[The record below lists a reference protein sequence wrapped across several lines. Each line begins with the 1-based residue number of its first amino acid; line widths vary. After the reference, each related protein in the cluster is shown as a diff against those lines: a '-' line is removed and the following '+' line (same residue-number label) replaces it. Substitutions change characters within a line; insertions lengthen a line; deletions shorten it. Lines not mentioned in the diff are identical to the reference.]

1 MFCIMTSQCGELPNV
16 VLERYN
22 SERNWVRSG
31 QVHREW
37 CTKERSTKKEMV
49 KSEKYNQDV
58 KSNMVFTRLQ
68 FLV

>member
-1 MFCIMTSQCGELPNV
+1 MNSQCGELPNV
-16 VLERYN
+16 VLGRYN

-31 QVHREW
+31 QVQ
-37 CTKERSTKKEMV
+37 RSTKSEMV